1 MDAIEYLKV
10 RSRMTNDCNISCDKC
25 LLGYDK
31 NSRGVSCSGLETNY
45 PKEAIKV
52 VEDWSKEHPIMTNTE
67 KYKQL
72 MKSILGDDFE
82 IENCPNRSHD
92 VPSCAC
98 DKMNDCSECE
108 KFWNSEYKEKGEE

>member
-10 RSRMTNDCNISCDKC
+10 RSRMTNNCNESCDICPLSYDNNSKKISCSEFES
-25 LLGYDK
+25 L
-31 NSRGVSCSGLETNY
+31 Y
-45 PKEAIKV
+45 PKEAIKI
-52 VEDWSKEHPIMTNTE
+52 VEDWSKEHPTMTNAE

-82 IENCPNRSHD
+82 IENCPNKSHD

-98 DKMNDCSECE
+98 GKMNDCSECE
-108 KFWNSEYKEKGEE
+108 EFWNSEYKKEEKE